1 MASMFGDLRTFPCP
15 NCNEIINTSMEKCG
29 FCSAAI
35 DPALA
40 QAAAEVQE
48 KVNDAYN
55 DASIIRNMAAVMW
68 VFFLVRF
75 IPFVSIVGW
84 IGMLGLMGVVPIK
97 LILWQV
103 KFGRIK
109 TADPDYKRAKTNR
122 TIALLIWSPLPLLI
136 LLLFG
141 AVLLVSVSR

>member
-1 MASMFGDLRTFPCP
+1 MFSDVLTFPCP
-15 NCNEIINTSMEKCG
+15 NCKEIINTSMEKCG
-29 FCSAAI
+29 FCSAVI

-40 QAAAEVQE
+40 QAAADVQK

-75 IPFVSIVGW
+75 IPFVGIVGW
-84 IGMLGLMGVVPIK
+84 IGMMGLMGVVPIK

-103 KFGRIK
+103 KFGPIK

-136 LLLFG
+136 LFLFG
-141 AVLLVSVSR
+141 AVLFVSVSR